1 MLLDYLKI
9 VIIVSLIPV
18 IMISLYISSK
28 VDSDK
33 PFAFIFH
40 LFLRGILSCIPA
52 CILEMIF
59 SYYYPNAPKDLT
71 NLFIYTFFSVGI
83 IEEFCKWINVVKES
97 DDYTIDRIYDLVIY
111 AVTVSLGFAFFENI
125 TYTLRFGITT
135 EIIRDFLS
143 VPGHAMFGAFM
154 GYYLGM
160 AKYHQGE
167 RHYIRFIIYGIF
179 SLLIPA
185 LFHTTFDFI
194 LSVES
199 NYVTIIFF
207 VFLIIAYRIII
218 HKINSMASN
227 NRRIRKRY

>member
-83 IEEFCKWINVVKES
+83 IEEFCKWINVVKM
-97 DDYTIDRIYDLVIY
+97 TI
-111 AVTVSLGFAFFENI
+111 
-125 TYTLRFGITT
+125 
-135 EIIRDFLS
+135 
-143 VPGHAMFGAFM
+143 
-154 GYYLGM
+154 
-160 AKYHQGE
+160 Q
-167 RHYIRFIIYGIF
+167 
-179 SLLIPA
+179 
-185 LFHTTFDFI
+185 
-194 LSVES
+194 
-199 NYVTIIFF
+199 
-207 VFLIIAYRIII
+207 
-218 HKINSMASN
+218 
-227 NRRIRKRY
+227 

>member
-33 PFAFIFH
+33 PFIFH

-52 CILEMIF
+52 CIFEMIF

-125 TYTLRFGITT
+125 TYTLRFGIK
-135 EIIRDFLS
+135 EKDIILDLL
-143 VPGHAMFGAFM
+143 FM
-154 GYYLGM
+154 EYLV
-160 AKYHQGE
+160 Y
-167 RHYIRFIIYGIF
+167 
-179 SLLIPA
+179 
-185 LFHTTFDFI
+185 
-194 LSVES
+194 
-199 NYVTIIFF
+199 
-207 VFLIIAYRIII
+207 
-218 HKINSMASN
+218 
-227 NRRIRKRY
+227 